1 LGGERLMQSLLT
13 GAAVSLLF
21 TLFLTPL
28 FIRLFRR
35 LHWGQFIRD
44 DGPVSHH
51 AKRGTATMGGVVF
64 ILAAVVG
71 YFAGHLNN
79 LRGITVSGMLVL
91 FLMVGLGL
99 VGFVDDFL
107 KTRNQRSLGLGG
119 WAKIAGQVLV
129 ATIFAVLVLQF
140 PKTQVGAGGKTVS
153 ATPATVNISIVR
165 DQWFD
170 GSVLSFTAL
179 FGATLGVIAF
189 IVWIWLIVASTSNGV
204 NVTDGLDGL
213 ATGASIFAIGSYVII
228 GFWQFNQSC
237 FDTTLAAP
245 NVPLCYNVR
254 DPLDLAVV
262 AACITGALIGFLWWN
277 TSPAQIFMGDTGSL
291 ALGGAL
297 AALAVLSRTELLV
310 IFIGGLFVIEPGS
323 VILQRAY
330 FKATRGKRIFLM
342 SPVHHHFELKGWA
355 EVTVVVRFWIVAG
368 LVVAFGVGLFYLE
381 WLTRAK

>member
-1 LGGERLMQSLLT
+1 MQSLLT
-13 GAAVSLLF
+13 GAVVSLLF

-28 FIRLFRR
+28 FIRLFHR
-35 LHWGQFIRD
+35 LQWGQFIRD

-64 ILAAVVG
+64 ILASVVG
-71 YFAGHLNN
+71 YFVGHLNN
-79 LRGITVSGMLVL
+79 VRNITVSGMLVL

-99 VGFVDDFL
+99 VGFLDDYL

-119 WAKIAGQVLV
+119 WAKILGQVIV
-129 ATIFAVLVLQF
+129 ATLFALLVLQF
-140 PKTQVGAGGKTVS
+140 PRSAIGAGGKRYT
-153 ATPATVNISIVR
+153 ATPAEPTISIVR
-165 DQWFD
+165 DQWFN
-170 GSVLSFTAL
+170 GSVLSFTAW
-179 FGATLGVIAF
+179 LGIGLGTVVF
-189 IVWIWLIVASTSNGV
+189 IVWIWLIVTATSNGV
-204 NVTDGLDGL
+204 NVADGLDGL

-237 FDTTLAAP
+237 FDKTLEAS
-245 NVPLCYNVR
+245 NVPLCYGVR

-262 AACITGALIGFLWWN
+262 AACITGALVGFLWWN

-297 AALAVLSRTELLV
+297 AALAVLSRTELLLLL
-310 IFIGGLFVIEPGS
+310 IGGLFVIEPGS

-330 FKATRGKRIFLM
+330 FKVTHGKRIFLM

-355 EVTVVVRFWIVAG
+355 EVTVVVRFWIIAG
-368 LVVAFGVGLFYLE
+368 LLVAAGVGLFYLE
-381 WLTRAK
+381 WLSRAH